1 MRALLIDIPR
11 CVGCGACVAACSE
24 ANGLPPEERA
34 DLGPDR
40 YTVVRKA
47 SVRSGD
53 VYYRRLCMHCL
64 DPACASVCPI
74 GALRKTPEGPVVYRA
89 SICMGCRYC
98 VQACPFDVPRYEWHS
113 RAPRLGKCSFC
124 AGRLAKG
131 QATACAEA
139 CPTGATVF
147 GERDQLLEEARA
159 RIAAEPGKYLPRIY
173 GEREVGGTSVL
184 YISHVPF
191 HTLGLPE
198 NLPREPLPSYTGRA
212 LSQIPPLV
220 GSAGILLAGLWWL
233 TNRKQEVARAE
244 RGCNEARKEEGKR
257 S

>member
-11 CVGCGACVAACSE
+11 CVGCGACVTACCE
-24 ANGLPPEERA
+24 ANGLPVEDAAE
-34 DLGPDR
+34 LGPYH

-47 SVRSGD
+47 TTPEGEA
-53 VYYRRLCMHCL
+53 YYRRLCMHCV

-74 GALRKTPEGPVVYRA
+74 AALKKSPQGPVVYNA

-98 VQACPFDVPRYEWHS
+98 LQACPFDVPRYEWNS
-113 RAPRLGKCSFC
+113 RAPRLGKCSLC
-124 AGRLAKG
+124 AERMAKG
-131 QATACAEA
+131 RPTACSEI
-139 CPTGATVF
+139 CPTGATVC
-147 GERDQLLEEARA
+147 GGRDELLREARS
-159 RIAAEPGKYLPRIY
+159 RIAAEPDKYLPRIY
-173 GEREVGGTSVL
+173 GEREAGGTSVL

-191 HTLGLPE
+191 AMLGLPE
-198 NLPREPLPSYTGRA
+198 NLPPEPLPSYTGRA

-244 RGCNEARKEEGKR
+244 GEGRDGGRR